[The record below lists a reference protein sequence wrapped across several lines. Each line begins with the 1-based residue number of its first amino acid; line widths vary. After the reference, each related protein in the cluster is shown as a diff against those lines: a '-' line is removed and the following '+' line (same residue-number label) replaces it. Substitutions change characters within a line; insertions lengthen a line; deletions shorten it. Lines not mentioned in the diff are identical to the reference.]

1 MTKTLNKVGLEGI
14 YFNIIKAIYKKLTA
28 NIILNGKKLRA
39 FPLRSLI
46 RQGCPLSPLLFNIV
60 LQVLAT
66 AIRIKGSQTGKE
78 EVNLLLFADN
88 MILYIENAKDS
99 TKKLPE
105 LINEFSK
112 FAGYKINIQK
122 SVSFLYTS
130 NEMAEREIKKTIHA
144 LITCSWIGRI
154 NITKMSIL
162 PKAIYKFNVISIK
175 MPAAFFIELE
185 QIILKFVWNHKR
197 TRSRSNLEKEEQS
210 WRCDNPRFQ
219 DIIQSWNN
227 KNAMVLEQ
235 K

>member
-1 MTKTLNKVGLEGI
+1 
-14 YFNIIKAIYKKLTA
+14 
-28 NIILNGKKLRA
+28 
-39 FPLRSLI
+39 
-46 RQGCPLSPLLFNIV
+46 
-60 LQVLAT
+60 
-66 AIRIKGSQTGKE
+66 
-78 EVNLLLFADN
+78 

-210 WRCDNPRFQ
+210 WRYDDPRFQ